1 MSISE
6 YDYTERP
13 KQFER
18 NDFWRQV
25 RRTINGKPVDESQI
39 QLIVVQIVS
48 LLRLAPVDKLLDI
61 GCGNG
66 ALSARLEAHIGEL
79 LGVDLSE
86 YLVKVAIEHFSKPQM
101 RFEQRRLEDIIG
113 HPDFRKFNK
122 GLLYGVSSFLDD
134 VTITNLVEWFF
145 SQESGS
151 LMFGNVRDRNLAEKF
166 YGSTPNMSELDNI
179 GSSMGKWRTREWYA
193 KLAAIKDLKVQF
205 FKMPD
210 EFYASKYYFDVLLTK
225 G

>member
-1 MSISE
+1 MSGSE

-25 RRTINGKPVDESQI
+25 RRTINGKPVDEAQI
-39 QLIVVQIVS
+39 QLIVQQIVS
-48 LLRLAPVDKLLDI
+48 VLCLVPTDRLLDI

-66 ALSARLEAHIGEL
+66 ALSARLESHIGEL
-79 LGVDLSE
+79 VGVDLSE
-86 YLVKVAIEHFSKPQM
+86 YLIDVANEHFASPKM
-101 RFEQRRLEDIIG
+101 SFERKGVEDVIG
-113 HPDFRKFNK
+113 QPSFRKFNK

-134 VTITNLVEWFF
+134 ETIARLVEWFF
-145 SQESGS
+145 DQESGA
-151 LMFGNVRDRNLAEKF
+151 LLFGNVRDRNFAVEF
-166 YGSTPNMSELDNI
+166 YGAEPDPSELDNV
-179 GSSMGKWRTREWYA
+179 GSSMGKWRTQAWYEQ
-193 KLAAIKDLKVQF
+193 LAISRGVKVRF

-210 EFYASKYYFDVLLTK
+210 EFYAAKYYFDVLMTK